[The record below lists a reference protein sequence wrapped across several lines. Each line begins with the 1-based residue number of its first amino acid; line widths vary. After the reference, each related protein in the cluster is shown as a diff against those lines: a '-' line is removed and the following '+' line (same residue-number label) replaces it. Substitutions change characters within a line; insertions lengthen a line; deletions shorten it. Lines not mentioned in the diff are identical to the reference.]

1 MSLSDYTAKPHSSY
15 ILHRPVLF
23 EQVVLDEQDYDT
35 TCNGSHGKPC
45 IVIALYQ
52 TGLNPSCANTLIRV
66 ESKLRA
72 NWK

>member
-1 MSLSDYTAKPHSSY
+1 MSLTDYTAKPHSSY
-15 ILHRPVLF
+15 ILHRSVLF
-23 EQVVLDEQDYDT
+23 EQVDLDKQEYDT
-35 TCNGSHGKPC
+35 TRNGLHGKPC

-52 TGLNPSCANTLIRV
+52 TGLNLSCANTLVRV